1 MTDRDRT
8 TRTRARTPGAEDNPS
23 SKAVHW
29 RTGDPTQRGTSQAE
43 GRMQTERASVYVG
56 SRLKPAA
63 EIGKASSDSQPFSRT
78 GENPTVRNV
87 RGDQGNVGI
96 IRSPVRALILP
107 DCRGAQN

>member
-1 MTDRDRT
+1 MTDQDRT
-8 TRTRARTPGAEDNPS
+8 TRTRARTPGAEDDPS

-29 RTGDPTQRGTSQAE
+29 RMGDPTQRGTSQAE

-78 GENPTVRNV
+78 GENPPY
-87 RGDQGNVGI
+87 GMLGGI
-96 IRSPVRALILP
+96 KETPASFEARSAPGSYPTAG
-107 DCRGAQN
+107 GAQK